1 MRRNG
6 EKMSRPKIA
15 LACGKEGHSM
25 SLNKEYL
32 DAIWRSGGLAVI
44 LPYTDDDAQIQEYT
58 ELFDGFMFCGG
69 GDVDPKYYNEEK
81 HPKTA
86 NISSERD
93 RFESK
98 LFRAALET
106 NKPILGIC
114 RGEQFINVLL
124 GGTLY
129 QHIDDH
135 TDNRGMA
142 RDGQSH
148 SVALDRSGF
157 LFSLIGKENVL
168 VNTYHHQ
175 CVKALADVLVPDA
188 LSEDGYI
195 EAYHLPSHPFC
206 LGVQWHPELFYD
218 KDESS
223 VKIFTA
229 FVDACR

>member
-1 MRRNG
+1 MN
-6 EKMSRPKIA
+6 RPRIA
-15 LACGKEGHSM
+15 LMCGKEGYLM

-32 DAIWRSGGLAVI
+32 DAIWKSGGLAVV
-44 LPYTDDDAQIQEYT
+44 LPYTEDDARIQEYV

-69 GDVDPKYYNEEK
+69 GDVDPQYYNEEK

-93 RFESK
+93 LFESRM
-98 LFRAALET
+98 FRAVYPT

-114 RGEQFINVLL
+114 RGEQIINVLL
-124 GGTLY
+124 GGTLH
-129 QHIDDH
+129 QHIEDH
-135 TDNRGMA
+135 IENRGKA
-142 RDGQSH
+142 RDGQCH
-148 SVALDRSGF
+148 SVALDKNGL
-157 LFSLIGKENVL
+157 LFALTGKENLL

-175 CVKALADVLVPDA
+175 CVKRLADALACDA
-188 LSEDGYI
+188 VSEDGYI
-195 EAYHLPSHPFC
+195 EAYHAPSHPFC

-229 FVDACR
+229 FIDACR